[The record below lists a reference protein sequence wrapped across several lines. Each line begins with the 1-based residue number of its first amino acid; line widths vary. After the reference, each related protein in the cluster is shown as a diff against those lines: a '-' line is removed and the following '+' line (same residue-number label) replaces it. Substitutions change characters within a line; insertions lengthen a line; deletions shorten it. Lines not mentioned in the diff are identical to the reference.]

1 MIQNPTI
8 LLLDEATS
16 ALDSHS
22 ERLVQDA
29 LDKASK
35 GRTTIV
41 VSHRSINLYFF
52 AIQIFYFKTN
62 IQNRLSAI
70 RNADRILFIEKGK
83 IVEDGTH
90 DELIKQQGSYYNM
103 MRSNNIDNDN
113 ILQNTLDVDNENLP
127 SSKLVEK
134 QMFAESK
141 QIKDNQI
148 GSTVFF
154 W

>member
-1 MIQNPTI
+1 MKQHRHWIPI
-8 LLLDEATS
+8 LNVLYKMLWTK
-16 ALDSHS
+16 
-22 ERLVQDA
+22 RV
-29 LDKASK
+29 K
-35 GRTTIV
+35 GEPQSLCHTGPLIICTFLRFK
-41 VSHRSINLYFF
+41 YFN
-52 AIQIFYFKTN
+52 AKQIFE
-62 IQNRLSAI
+62 NRLSAI

-141 QIKDNQI
+141 QIQDNQT
-148 GSTVFF
+148 GSTVFC
-154 W
+154 